1 MPTPLYPRQLIV
13 EGESDRSFFEV
24 LLRHLQLKVDISV
37 VTPRDLRG
45 GDEDKT
51 RNTKRGVITRL
62 NGLIND
68 LQDGKLVALGVVV
81 DADHSAQ
88 DAEQSTFE
96 KTRAEL
102 ATALAKHGYDA
113 PQDSTSH
120 PTGLIAIHNDGQP
133 PVGMWVMPDNAS
145 AGSLEDW
152 IIRCR
157 HPNEE
162 ALWQHAQ
169 QAINTLPGGPRFN
182 PLTQRAKADVA
193 TWLAWQKKPGEER
206 YMLVK
211 SLQQGTPLLDEQ
223 APLYQGLCHWLKQV
237 FAEPDAPPA

>member
-1 MPTPLYPRQLIV
+1 MPTSDRVLLV
-13 EGESDRSFFEV
+13 EGNSDKSFFDALLGLLALPVVVSVAPPREV
-24 LLRHLQLKVDISV
+24 GGQHNSKQGVYNVLPKLLERLAKG
-37 VTPRDLRG
+37 DLH
-45 GDEDKT
+45 
-51 RNTKRGVITRL
+51 
-62 NGLIND
+62 
-68 LQDGKLVALGVVV
+68 ALGLVL
-81 DADHSAQ
+81 DADHQAHGGGLQ
-88 DAEQSTFE
+88 ATVEQVN
-96 KTRAEL
+96 AVL
-102 ATALAKHGYDA
+102 ARYGYAAVSSNSSPEQGYLAHHED
-113 PQDSTSH
+113 
-120 PTGLIAIHNDGQP
+120 GLP
-133 PVGMWVMPDNAS
+133 PIGLWAMPDNAS

-169 QAINTLPGGPRFN
+169 QALDALPETRFN
-182 PLTQRAKADVA
+182 PTTQRAKADVA

-237 FAEPDAPPA
+237 FAAPDAPPA